1 MVTKKLKIILMITL
15 KINRKKI
22 LYIYICRVKEVFAD
36 ELVNDFADKEDPE
49 EIPDQ
54 VPFPESLD
62 EATRKILKRKK
73 NKLGHLNNYHQKT
86 RLFKRWKDTKI

>member
-1 MVTKKLKIILMITL
+1 MITL
-15 KINRKKI
+15 KITRKKY
-22 LYIYICRVKEVFAD
+22 YIYICRVKEVFAD

-73 NKLGHLNNYHQKT
+73 KLAHLNRYHQKKY
-86 RLFKRWKDTKI
+86 LFKRWRDTKI